1 MGIEL
6 KKKNYQYYAH
16 EQGTNSRLD
25 ELQESVLNIKLN
37 KIKKYIKERQANAE
51 KYYKLLKNSSLILPL
66 FDKKNSSVFYEYV
79 VRHKKRNH
87 ILTKLKKKKIFLK
100 VTYPYPIYK
109 MTPYKKFHKIKK
121 LENTE
126 KYSKEIFS
134 LPVYPGIRP
143 YEIKKICKN
152 IMSCVKK

>member
-1 MGIEL
+1 
-6 KKKNYQYYAH
+6 
-16 EQGTNSRLD
+16 
-25 ELQESVLNIKLN
+25 
-37 KIKKYIKERQANAE
+37 
-51 KYYKLLKNSSLILPL
+51 
-66 FDKKNSSVFYEYV
+66 
-79 VRHKKRNH
+79 
-87 ILTKLKKKKIFLK
+87 
-100 VTYPYPIYK
+100 